1 MEETNV
7 SKTQGA
13 PKMDSEPMTVNSPS
27 HSIAGAEEES
37 SERTPESVT
46 DETSADS
53 SEKSASILKYEEE
66 WAALCHRDDPG
77 LEELRRRAVLGSL
90 RASRF
95 RSVCWRALL
104 GVLPTGGAP
113 PHGEAWLGELR
124 RSRQHYARLC
134 AKLAADPWKDN
145 DLLVRDDPLSQSS
158 ESIWHQY
165 FCDKEL
171 RALIRQDVVRTF
183 PGVDFFRKQMIQDAM
198 VNILFC
204 YAREHPQMCYRQ
216 GMHEILAPLLFVLHC
231 DHQALLHTKEQ
242 VQVSDEIS
250 EILNPKFLE
259 EDAYAIFSRIIGGI
273 ASCYRINDLTPT
285 ATGYFP
291 ANLQTPSP
299 DGGSGRSENEVV
311 AQLNWIRDRLLAPK
325 DPQLHQHLQQL
336 DIPLPL
342 FGIRWLRLLFG
353 REFPLQD
360 LLVLWDAIFAE
371 GQDFE
376 LVNYIVVAM
385 LIAIRHQLLSS
396 DYTACLTYL
405 MRYPGAVDISYIID
419 HALHLKDPDKY
430 SEPAITSFPT
440 LPNVTVGGRAD
451 LNRGAAA
458 GHTHE
463 GQFCPPKQRRP
474 GHRQQQHHHHHY
486 RSSTVPPG
494 DKGGD
499 VEIVVSSQVVVR
511 SSEKAAAQLK
521 KGSAPDISTL
531 SGRLKKLSSRSGRW
545 GGPSKGSQTKRDDAD
560 AGIVDGY
567 ALDDPLLLYAEL
579 HHARSIM
586 ALCRLKLEQYHSDIK
601 KAILPTEHPDVAE
614 ALNGI
619 LELCALLTS
628 RQGAAPAEVEP
639 ALEAGELHAHAQAQ
653 PAGTEPPRVSSVLP
667 QPTGGYR
674 RSAAPPAQLPLGA
687 PAGSGAPPVGARGAQ
702 PQPRDVQM
710 KVFRE
715 HEGSTSSVEGAPVEN
730 PLAAAVAAACVG
742 PEEQPREAADKM

>member
-7 SKTQGA
+7 SKSQGA

-66 WAALCHRDDPG
+66 WAALCHRDDAG

-113 PHGEAWLGELR
+113 PHGEAWLAELR

-242 VQVSDEIS
+242 VQVSEEIS

-299 DGGSGRSENEVV
+299 DGGSGKSENEVV

-325 DPQLHQHLQQL
+325 DPQLHQHLHQL

-440 LPNVTVGGRAD
+440 LPTVTVGGRSD
-451 LNRGAAA
+451 LNRGVAV
-458 GHTHE
+458 GHSQE
-463 GQFCPPKQRRP
+463 GQLGVQKQRRHA
-474 GHRQQQHHHHHY
+474 HRQQQQHHY

-521 KGSAPDISTL
+521 KGSVPDVSTL
-531 SGRLKKLSSRSGRW
+531 SGRLKRLSSRSGRW
-545 GGPSKGSQTKRDDAD
+545 GGPSKSSQPKREDVD

-614 ALNGI
+614 ALDGI
-619 LELCALLTS
+619 LELCALLTC
-628 RQGAAPAEVEP
+628 RQGATPADVEP
-639 ALEAGELHAHAQAQ
+639 ALEAGELHAHTQAQ
-653 PAGTEPPRVSSVLP
+653 PAEAARVTLAPS
-667 QPTGGYR
+667 QATGVYR
-674 RSAAPPAQLPLGA
+674 RSAAPPAQLPLGTSGVAGGGA
-687 PAGSGAPPVGARGAQ
+687 PAGGVRAAQ
-702 PQPRDVQM
+702 QQPRDVQM

-730 PLAAAVAAACVG
+730 PLAATVAATSVGVG
-742 PEEQPREAADKM
+742 PDEQHP